1 MEGLDKGQ
9 FPIEG
14 VSFQWP
20 GGQGGGAAE
29 STTTLLPKAAA
40 RLHRLRAG
48 GLFICW
54 PGVGGQ
60 DDEGRTCSGPAGA
73 AGASVAPSSRETQ
86 TAPASQAST
95 LFQVRVRKAGCWKTE
110 PFTF

>member
-14 VSFQWP
+14 VNFQW
-20 GGQGGGAAE
+20 GGGVGWGWGEHHNPATQGCCKAS
-29 STTTLLPKAAA
+29 STW
-40 RLHRLRAG
+40 AG

-60 DDEGRTCSGPAGA
+60 DDEGRTCSGTAGA
-73 AGASVAPSSRETQ
+73 AGASVAPSSRETP
-86 TAPASQAST
+86 TAPESQAST
-95 LFQVRVRKAGCWKTE
+95 LFQLWVRKAGYWKTE
-110 PFTF
+110 AFTF